1 MSSLIWDCRRGRPV
15 RGRPPTCTGSASAM
29 PILGRSMRRSACT
42 WTRSSGS
49 RRWAPERQR
58 PSRDSTSARPTAIRS
73 AGQRQNASAG
83 QASRSPMSS
92 PRRGQQRGTA
102 IPGDRATP
110 RQRAG
115 RREGDHPGCSCLC
128 LSADSRTACRDRWH
142 RCSAPGHTRA
152 AQRAFSDALSV
163 ANALIE
169 EASDNLS
176 ALDTKGLALCGLAL
190 VEILVE
196 QASCHDVRAARAVS
210 RAPGIVGRVLRTF
223 DVLVTADELGIL
235 DRIRGEAA
243 G

>member
-1 MSSLIWDCRRGRPV
+1 MIDGIAALH
-15 RGRPPTCTGSASAM
+15 
-29 PILGRSMRRSACT
+29 
-42 WTRSSGS
+42 
-49 RRWAPERQR
+49 Q
-58 PSRDSTSARPTAIRS
+58 
-73 AGQRQNASAG
+73 
-83 QASRSPMSS
+83 
-92 PRRGQQRGTA
+92 
-102 IPGDRATP
+102 
-110 RQRAG
+110 
-115 RREGDHPGCSCLC
+115 
-128 LSADSRTACRDRWH
+128 
-142 RCSAPGHTRA
+142 GHTRA

-190 VEILVE
+190 VENPRR
-196 QASCHDVRAARAVS
+196 ASEAAATFRAARAVS